1 MSCRQVAWEN
11 KENMT
16 HRKVGN
22 LGNGQDDVDTKVSFH
37 SVDATINSVS
47 SVDINTPATN
57 VLVLTIRSAS
67 QYKFY

>member
-22 LGNGQDDVDTKVSFH
+22 LGSGQDDADTKVSFH

-47 SVDINTPATN
+47 
-57 VLVLTIRSAS
+57 
-67 QYKFY
+67 